1 MKSRAILIS
10 LCAVML
16 VAGLGYL
23 WRNSSGLQEVPDITL
38 VTTTGERI
46 ALAGMRG
53 EPLLVTFWA
62 TTCSTCME
70 EMPHLIDLYH
80 ELSPR
85 GLNVIGI
92 AIFYD
97 PPNRVLAMQESS
109 SIPYTIALDIDANAS
124 RAFGDVGLT
133 PTTFLIAPD
142 GRVVYQKTG
151 NMDMDKVRSEIL
163 AMLKPAQTSH
173 PASVG
178 GDS

>member
-1 MKSRAILIS
+1 
-10 LCAVML
+10 ML